1 VATALNEIAGQ
12 SGVGVHL
19 FEDSLPISKAVMAAS
34 ELLGLDPLYLANEGK
49 CLIAVAPQDADSVL
63 RAMKRNKYGKN
74 SKIIGQVTD
83 QNPGRVLLKTRVGG
97 TRILSMLT
105 GEQLPRIC

>member
-1 VATALNEIAGQ
+1 V
-12 SGVGVHL
+12 
-19 FEDSLPISKAVMAAS
+19 AAS
-34 ELLGLDPLYLANEGK
+34 EILGLDPLYLANEGK

-63 RAMKRNKYGKN
+63 NAMKRDKYGKN
-74 SKIIGQVTD
+74 SKIIGEVTD
-83 QNPGRVLLKTRVGG
+83 QSPGRVLLKTKVGG